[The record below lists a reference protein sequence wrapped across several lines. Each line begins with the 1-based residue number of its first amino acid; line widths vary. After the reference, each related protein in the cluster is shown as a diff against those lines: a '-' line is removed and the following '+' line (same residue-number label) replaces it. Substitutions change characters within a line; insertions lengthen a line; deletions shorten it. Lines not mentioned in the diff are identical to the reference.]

1 MRYYSLLLIV
11 LGLLSC
17 QKDSPT
23 LDLLPRYEITLVYMV
38 ADNDLASYA
47 LKDLNEIER
56 GFVPNGRDKLL
67 VYIDSNTS
75 TALPS
80 HPVLLEIVHDTT
92 EIIASKIIASYPEQN
107 STDKTVMSNV
117 LRDAL
122 SYYKGDNRYKG
133 LVLWSHGNAWLPEG
147 YHIETENKSEVVVKS
162 FGKDMSPREGAME
175 LPDLAEVLNPYRFD
189 YILFDA
195 CFMGSVEVLYELRHS
210 ARYFIASP
218 AEILADGFPYHH
230 LLPYLIGKLQLEK
243 ATEAYYNYYNVLEG
257 ARQSATVTLVD
268 SEQLEA
274 LASFCKQLNTS
285 ELSLAHLQQ
294 YSRNNE
300 KYLFDLKQVFLE
312 SKATVAMEA
321 IWQRLCKIEKHT
333 PRFANI
339 ALTHCN
345 GLSVYLF
352 GKNETLNNYYK
363 QLSWYRTTRFHFSY
377 K

>member
-1 MRYYSLLLIV
+1 MRYYSLLLIG

-38 ADNDLASYA
+38 ADNDLAPYA

-147 YHIETENKSEVVVKS
+147 YHIETENKSGVVVKS

-243 ATEAYYNYYNVLEG
+243 ATEAYYSYYNALEG

-268 SEQLEA
+268 GEQLEA
-274 LASFCKQLNTS
+274 LASFCKQLNIS

-300 KYLFDLKQVFLE
+300 KYLFDLKQVLLE
-312 SKATVAMEA
+312 SNVKGEMEP
-321 IWQRLCKIEKHT
+321 IWLQLCKVERHT

>member
-1 MRYYSLLLIV
+1 MRYYSLLLIG

-38 ADNDLASYA
+38 ADNDLAPYA

-67 VYIDSNTS
+67 LYIDSNTS

-147 YHIETENKSEVVVKS
+147 YHIETENKSGVVVKS

-243 ATEAYYNYYNVLEG
+243 ATEAYYSYYNALEG

-268 SEQLEA
+268 GEQLEA
-274 LASFCKQLNTS
+274 LASFCKQLNIS

-300 KYLFDLKQVFLE
+300 KYLFDLKQVLLE
-312 SKATVAMEA
+312 SNVKGEMEP
-321 IWQRLCKIEKHT
+321 IWLQLCKVERHT

>member
-1 MRYYSLLLIV
+1 MRYYSLLLIG

-23 LDLLPRYEITLVYMV
+23 PEPLPRYEITLVYMV

-47 LKDLNEIER
+47 LKDLNEIEC

-147 YHIETENKSEVVVKS
+147 YHIETENKSGVEVKS
-162 FGKDMSPREGAME
+162 FGKDMSPREEAME

-268 SEQLEA
+268 GEQLEA

-300 KYLFDLKQVFLE
+300 KYLFDLKQVLLE
-312 SKATVAMEA
+312 SKATVAMEP
-321 IWQRLCKIEKHT
+321 IWQQLCKVEKHT

-363 QLSWYRTTRFHFSY
+363 QLSWYRATRFHFSY

>member
-23 LDLLPRYEITLVYMV
+23 PEPLPRYEITLVYMV

-80 HPVLLEIVHDTT
+80 HPVLLEIIHDTT

-147 YHIETENKSEVVVKS
+147 YHIETENKSGVVVKS

-268 SEQLEA
+268 GEQLEA

-300 KYLFDLKQVFLE
+300 KYLFDLKQVLSE
-312 SKATVAMEA
+312 SKASVAMEP
-321 IWQRLCKIEKHT
+321 IWQKLCKIERHT

>member
-1 MRYYSLLLIV
+1 MRYYSLFLIS

-23 LDLLPRYEITLVYMV
+23 LEPLPRYEITLVYMV
-38 ADNDLASYA
+38 ADNDLAPYA

-56 GFVPNGRDKLL
+56 GFLPNGRDKLL
-67 VYIDSNTS
+67 VYIDSNIS

-80 HPVLLEIVHDTT
+80 HPVLLEIVPDTT
-92 EIIASKIIASYPEQN
+92 EVIRSKIIASYPEQN

-147 YHIETENKSEVVVKS
+147 YHIETENKSGVEVKS

-285 ELSLAHLQQ
+285 ELSLTHLQQ

-300 KYLFDLKQVFLE
+300 KYLFDLKQVLSE
-312 SKATVAMEA
+312 SKASVAMEP
-321 IWQRLCKIEKHT
+321 IWQQLCKVERHT

-339 ALTHCN
+339 PLTHCN

>member
-1 MRYYSLLLIV
+1 MRYYSLLLIG

-23 LDLLPRYEITLVYMV
+23 PEPLPPHEITLVYMV
-38 ADNDLASYA
+38 ADNDLAPYA

-122 SYYKGDNRYKG
+122 GYYKGDNRYKG

-147 YHIETENKSEVVVKS
+147 YHIETENKSGVEVKS

-175 LPDLAEVLNPYRFD
+175 LPDLAEVLGPYRFD

-210 ARYFIASP
+210 TRYFIASP

-243 ATEAYYNYYNVLEG
+243 ATEAYYNYYNALEG

-300 KYLFDLKQVFLE
+300 KYLFDFKQVLLE

-321 IWQRLCKIEKHT
+321 IWQQLCKVEKHT

-363 QLSWYRTTRFHFSY
+363 QLSWYRATRFHFSY

>member
-23 LDLLPRYEITLVYMV
+23 PEPLPRYEITLVYMV

-147 YHIETENKSEVVVKS
+147 YHIETENKSGVVVKS

-274 LASFCKQLNTS
+274 LASFCKQLNIS

-300 KYLFDLKQVFLE
+300 KYLFDLKQVLLE
-312 SKATVAMEA
+312 SNVKGEMEP
-321 IWQRLCKIEKHT
+321 IWLQLCKVERHT

-352 GKNETLNNYYK
+352 GKNEKLNNYYK
-363 QLSWYRTTRFHFSY
+363 QLSWYRATRFHFSY

>member
-1 MRYYSLLLIV
+1 MRYYSLLLIS

-23 LDLLPRYEITLVYMV
+23 PELLPRYEITLVYMV
-38 ADNDLASYA
+38 ADNDLAPYA

-56 GFVPNGRDKLL
+56 GFVPNRRDKLL
-67 VYIDSNTS
+67 LYIDSNTS

-107 STDKTVMSNV
+107 SANKTVMSNV
-117 LRDAL
+117 LKDAL

-147 YHIETENKSEVVVKS
+147 YHIETENKSGVVVKS

-175 LPDLAEVLNPYRFD
+175 LPDLAKVLNPYRFD

-218 AEILADGFPYHH
+218 AEILADGFPYHL

-243 ATEAYYNYYNVLEG
+243 ATEAYYNYYNALEG

-268 SEQLEA
+268 GEQLEA
-274 LASFCKQLNTS
+274 LASFCKQLNIS

-300 KYLFDLKQVFLE
+300 KYLFDLKQVLLE
-312 SKATVAMEA
+312 SNVKGEMEP
-321 IWQRLCKIEKHT
+321 IWLQLCKVERHT

-363 QLSWYRTTRFHFSY
+363 QLSWYRATRFHFSY

>member
-1 MRYYSLLLIV
+1 
-11 LGLLSC
+11 
-17 QKDSPT
+17 
-23 LDLLPRYEITLVYMV
+23 MV
-38 ADNDLASYA
+38 ADNDLAPYA

-147 YHIETENKSEVVVKS
+147 YHIETENKSGVVVKS

-243 ATEAYYNYYNVLEG
+243 ATEAYYNYYNALEG

-285 ELSLAHLQQ
+285 ELSLTHLQQ

-300 KYLFDLKQVFLE
+300 KYLFDLKQVLSE
-312 SKATVAMEA
+312 SKASVAMEP
-321 IWQRLCKIEKHT
+321 IWQQLCKVERHT

-339 ALTHCN
+339 PLTHCN

>member
-1 MRYYSLLLIV
+1 MRYYSLFLIS

-38 ADNDLASYA
+38 ADNDLAPYA

-56 GFVPNGRDKLL
+56 GFLPNGRDKLL

-80 HPVLLEIVHDTT
+80 HPVLLEIVPDTT
-92 EIIASKIIASYPEQN
+92 EVIRSKIIASYPEQN

-147 YHIETENKSEVVVKS
+147 YHIETENKSGVVVKS

-175 LPDLAEVLNPYRFD
+175 LPDLAKVLNPYRFD

-218 AEILADGFPYHH
+218 AEILADGFPYHL

-243 ATEAYYNYYNVLEG
+243 ATEAYYNYYNALEG

-268 SEQLEA
+268 GEQLEA
-274 LASFCKQLNTS
+274 LASFCKQLNIS

-300 KYLFDLKQVFLE
+300 KYLFDLKQVLSE
-312 SKATVAMEA
+312 SKASVAMEP
-321 IWQRLCKIEKHT
+321 IWQQLCKVERHT

-339 ALTHCN
+339 ALIHCN

-363 QLSWYRTTRFHFSY
+363 QLSWYRATRFHFSY

>member
-1 MRYYSLLLIV
+1 MRYYSLFLIS

-23 LDLLPRYEITLVYMV
+23 PESLPPYEITLVYMV
-38 ADNDLASYA
+38 ADNDLAPYA

-56 GFVPNGRDKLL
+56 GFVSNGRDKLL
-67 VYIDSNTS
+67 LYIDSNTS

-147 YHIETENKSEVVVKS
+147 YHIETENKSGVVVKS

-243 ATEAYYNYYNVLEG
+243 ATEAYYNYYNALEG

-268 SEQLEA
+268 GEQLEA
-274 LASFCKQLNTS
+274 LASFCKQLNIS

-300 KYLFDLKQVFLE
+300 KYLFDLKQVLLE
-312 SKATVAMEA
+312 SNVKGEMEP
-321 IWQRLCKIEKHT
+321 IWLQLCKVERHT

-363 QLSWYRTTRFHFSY
+363 QLSWYRATRFHFSY

>member
-1 MRYYSLLLIV
+1 MRYYSLLLIG

-23 LDLLPRYEITLVYMV
+23 PEPLPRYEITLVYMV

-47 LKDLNEIER
+47 LKDLNEIEL
-56 GFVPNGRDKLL
+56 GFMPNGRDKLL

-80 HPVLLEIVHDTT
+80 HPVLLEIVPDTT
-92 EIIASKIIASYPEQN
+92 EVIRSKIIASYPEQN

-147 YHIETENKSEVVVKS
+147 YHIETENKSGVVVKS

-175 LPDLAEVLNPYRFD
+175 LPDLAEVLSPYRFD

-218 AEILADGFPYHH
+218 AEILTDGFPYHH

-268 SEQLEA
+268 GEQLEA

-300 KYLFDLKQVFLE
+300 KYLFDLKQVLLE
-312 SKATVAMEA
+312 SKASVAMEP
-321 IWQRLCKIEKHT
+321 IWQQLCKVERHT

-339 ALTHCN
+339 PLTHCN

>member
-1 MRYYSLLLIV
+1 
-11 LGLLSC
+11 
-17 QKDSPT
+17 
-23 LDLLPRYEITLVYMV
+23 
-38 ADNDLASYA
+38 
-47 LKDLNEIER
+47 
-56 GFVPNGRDKLL
+56 
-67 VYIDSNTS
+67 
-75 TALPS
+75 
-80 HPVLLEIVHDTT
+80 
-92 EIIASKIIASYPEQN
+92 
-107 STDKTVMSNV
+107 MSNV

-147 YHIETENKSEVVVKS
+147 YHIETENKSGVEVKS

-243 ATEAYYNYYNVLEG
+243 ATEAYYNYYNALEG

-300 KYLFDLKQVFLE
+300 KYLFDLKQVLSE
-312 SKATVAMEA
+312 SKASVAMEP
-321 IWQRLCKIEKHT
+321 IWQKLCKIERHT

>member
-1 MRYYSLLLIV
+1 MRYYFLLLV
-11 LGLLSC
+11 SLSLFSC
-17 QKDSPT
+17 QKDTPYHQPFPS
-23 LDLLPRYEITLVYMV
+23 YEITLVYMV
-38 ADNDLASYA
+38 ADNDLAPYA

-56 GFVPNGRDKLL
+56 GFVPNGKDKLL

-80 HPVLLEIVHDTT
+80 HPVLLEIIPDTT
-92 EIIASKIIASYPEQN
+92 ETIKSKIVASYPEQN
-107 STDKTVMSNV
+107 SVDKVVMSNI
-117 LRDAL
+117 LKDAL
-122 SYYKGDNRYKG
+122 NYYKGDNRYKG
-133 LVLWSHGNAWLPEG
+133 LVLWSHGNAWLPDG
-147 YHIETENKSEVVVKS
+147 YHIATENKSGIFVKS
-162 FGKDMSPREGAME
+162 FGKDMNPREGAMD
-175 LPDLAEVLNPYRFD
+175 LPDLAEVLSPYRFD

-243 ATEAYYNYYNVLEG
+243 ATEAYYNYYNALEG

-268 SEQLEA
+268 GEQLEA

-300 KYLFDLKQVFLE
+300 KYLFDLKQVLSE
-312 SKATVAMEA
+312 SKASVAMEP
-321 IWQRLCKIEKHT
+321 IWQKLCKIERHT

>member
-1 MRYYSLLLIV
+1 MRYYSLLLIG

-23 LDLLPRYEITLVYMV
+23 PEPLPRYEITLVYMV
-38 ADNDLASYA
+38 ADNDLAPYA

-56 GFVPNGRDKLL
+56 GFLPNGRDKLL

-80 HPVLLEIVHDTT
+80 HPVLLEIVPDTT
-92 EIIASKIIASYPEQN
+92 EVIRSKIIASYPEQN
-107 STDKTVMSNV
+107 SADKTVMSNV

-133 LVLWSHGNAWLPEG
+133 LVLWSHGNAWLPKG
-147 YHIETENKSEVVVKS
+147 YHIETENKSGVKVKS

-243 ATEAYYNYYNVLEG
+243 ATEAYYSYYNALEP
-257 ARQSATVTLVD
+257 
-268 SEQLEA
+268 
-274 LASFCKQLNTS
+274 
-285 ELSLAHLQQ
+285 
-294 YSRNNE
+294 
-300 KYLFDLKQVFLE
+300 
-312 SKATVAMEA
+312 
-321 IWQRLCKIEKHT
+321 IWQQLCKVERHT

-363 QLSWYRTTRFHFSY
+363 QLSWYRATRFHFSY

>member
-1 MRYYSLLLIV
+1 MRYYSLLLIG

-38 ADNDLASYA
+38 ADNDLAPYA

-147 YHIETENKSEVVVKS
+147 YHIETENKSGVVVKS

-243 ATEAYYNYYNVLEG
+243 ATEAYYSYYNALEG

-268 SEQLEA
+268 GEQLEA
-274 LASFCKQLNTS
+274 LASFCKQLNIS

-300 KYLFDLKQVFLE
+300 KYLFDLKQVLLE
-312 SKATVAMEA
+312 SNVKGEMEP
-321 IWQRLCKIEKHT
+321 IWLQLCKVERHT

-352 GKNETLNNYYK
+352 GKNEKLNNYYK
-363 QLSWYRTTRFHFSY
+363 QLSWYRATRFHFSY

>member
-1 MRYYSLLLIV
+1 MRYYSLFLIS

-23 LDLLPRYEITLVYMV
+23 PEPLPRYEITLVYMV
-38 ADNDLASYA
+38 ADNDLAPYA

-80 HPVLLEIVHDTT
+80 HPVLLEIVPDTT
-92 EIIASKIIASYPEQN
+92 EVIRSKIIASYPEQN

-147 YHIETENKSEVVVKS
+147 YHIETENKSGVVVKS

-243 ATEAYYNYYNVLEG
+243 ATEAYYNYYNALEG

-268 SEQLEA
+268 GEQLEA
-274 LASFCKQLNTS
+274 LASFCKQLSTS

-300 KYLFDLKQVFLE
+300 KYLFDLKQVLLE
-312 SKATVAMEA
+312 SNVKGEMEP
-321 IWQRLCKIEKHT
+321 IWLQLCKVERHT
-333 PRFANI
+333 ARFANI
-339 ALTHCN
+339 PLTHCN

>member
-1 MRYYSLLLIV
+1 MRYYSLLLIS

-23 LDLLPRYEITLVYMV
+23 PELLPRYEITLVYMV
-38 ADNDLASYA
+38 ADNDLAPYA

-56 GFVPNGRDKLL
+56 GFVPNRRDKLL
-67 VYIDSNTS
+67 LYIDSNTS

-107 STDKTVMSNV
+107 SANKTVMSNV
-117 LRDAL
+117 LKDAL

-133 LVLWSHGNAWLPEG
+133 LVLWSHGHAWLPEG
-147 YHIETENKSEVVVKS
+147 YHIETENKSGVVVKS

-175 LPDLAEVLNPYRFD
+175 LPDLAKVLNPYRFD

-218 AEILADGFPYHH
+218 AEILADGFPYHL

-243 ATEAYYNYYNVLEG
+243 ATEAYYNYYNALEG

-268 SEQLEA
+268 GEQLEA
-274 LASFCKQLNTS
+274 LASFCKQLNIS

-300 KYLFDLKQVFLE
+300 KYLFDLKQVLLE
-312 SKATVAMEA
+312 SNVKGEMEP
-321 IWQRLCKIEKHT
+321 IWLQLCKVERHT

-363 QLSWYRTTRFHFSY
+363 QLSWYRATRFHFSY